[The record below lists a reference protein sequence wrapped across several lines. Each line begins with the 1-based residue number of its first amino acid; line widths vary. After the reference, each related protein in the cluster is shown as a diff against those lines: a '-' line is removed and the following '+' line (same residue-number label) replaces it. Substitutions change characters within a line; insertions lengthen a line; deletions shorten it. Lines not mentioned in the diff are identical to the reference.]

1 MHVWKFVCTCIWLH
15 IQHKADWYTCLYSK
29 YLHAPVFD
37 QLPIISVGH
46 EFESG
51 NKKFILGWDWVELE
65 YNVNY
70 SIMESSML
78 LTPLY
83 PNLENTIKSLS
94 ILIVK
99 MLRCRLKS
107 PFKRLGVVEMSRNVK
122 GLINA
127 LTTSTLPTL
136 ILKKTTEKRNF

>member
-1 MHVWKFVCTCIWLH
+1 MWYSYVLHVWKFACTCIWLH

-51 NKKFILGWDWVELE
+51 NKIFILGWDWVELE

-83 PNLENTIKSLS
+83 PNLENTIKFLS

-99 MLRCRLKS
+99 MSPKISIQAFGCSGNVQKCQRLDKCFNHFS
-107 PFKRLGVVEMSRNVK
+107 SYFP
-122 GLINA
+122 
-127 LTTSTLPTL
+127 
-136 ILKKTTEKRNF
+136 KKTPEK